1 MIESTMRIRGLS
13 ELHRTL
19 QHLPED
25 LEKKVLKGA
34 LRASAR
40 VFRDAARA
48 KAPVDDGDLKKSI
61 RVKSS
66 AKKGQ
71 WRLRAQV
78 VAGDKT
84 AFYSHM
90 VEFGTAKHIIAAR
103 TRVQR
108 KTRRGMRDLSLK
120 TMNKMLHNSS
130 LRLDGAGSLRIGD
143 KFVGPAV
150 MHPGA
155 APHPFMRPAFDEQAG
170 AAVDAFAAYVR
181 THIDEESITK

>member
-1 MIESTMRIRGLS
+1 MIESTIRIKGLS
-13 ELHRTL
+13 ELHRAL
-19 QHLPED
+19 QHLPEE

-66 AKKGQ
+66 AKKGR
-71 WRLRAQV
+71 WRLRALV

-84 AFYSHM
+84 AFYSNM

-120 TMNKMLHNSS
+120 TMNKMLYRGT
-130 LRLDGAGSLRIGD
+130 LRVDDAGSLRVGD
-143 KFVGPAV
+143 KFIGPAV
-150 MHPGA
+150 THPGA
-155 APHPFMRPAFDEQAG
+155 APHPFMRPAFDEQSG
-170 AAVDAFAAYVR
+170 AAIDAFAAYVDKR
-181 THIDEESITK
+181 LGKEGITA